1 MILLMT
7 EVEILQSDLTVAH
20 FAEAANFMLIL
31 GLVAGFIIS
40 RTFFE
45 FFQFVVSLTSDHFK
59 RPKRIKFA
67 SLDND
72 SIEYLYL
79 FKGQYYTSVQYQAL
93 RRQAIQRLKK

>member
-1 MILLMT
+1 MT
-7 EVEILQSDLTVAH
+7 DLEILQSDLSAVQ
-20 FAEAANFMLIL
+20 FAAANDLTLIV
-31 GLVAGFIIS
+31 GLVAGFLIS
-40 RTFFE
+40 RAFVE
-45 FFQFVVSLTSDHFK
+45 FFKFITDLTSDHFK

-93 RRQAIQRLKK
+93 RRQAIQRLKKQGI

>member
-1 MILLMT
+1 MT
-7 EVEILQSDLTVAH
+7 ELEILQSDLTVAH

-79 FKGQYYTSVQYQAL
+79 FRGRYYTSKQYQAL
-93 RRQAIQRLKK
+93 KRQAIKCFKAKEI